1 MFLAVKE
8 LVYSKTRYLLIGF
21 IIVLVASLIF
31 IISGLAKGLSANN
44 ASSLE
49 DLPADY
55 IVMDKGADT
64 ELAKSTV
71 PKSDIEKLQAIKGV
85 KDAAPLS
92 VRMANTTAKD
102 GKAVNIAIF
111 MTDKDSMLIP
121 KPIKGDAIKNKH
133 DIILDETA
141 KDDGVKVGDNL
152 DFNDIKLHV
161 SGFSE
166 NQRYSHTPVAYITNE
181 QFGKQANS
189 DEETVNAF
197 AVKTNLDKDEIQSK
211 MDGYSVFTKKEALK
225 GIPSYSEEQASLQ
238 MMIVFL
244 LVIAAFVLAVFF
256 YVMTLQKR
264 GQFGIL
270 KALGAKT
277 SYLIKSLLGQVA
289 TISVLCIA
297 IGAGLTYLIGQFLPA
312 GMPFVISG
320 EMMLQSSALIL
331 VMALLGSLVSM
342 FQVARIDPLEAIEG
356 GEK

>member
-1 MFLAVKE
+1 MFLALKE
-8 LVYSKTRYLLIGF
+8 LIYAKTRYLLIGF

-44 ASSLE
+44 ASALE

-55 IVMDKGADT
+55 IIMDKGADT

-71 PKSDIEKLQAIKGV
+71 PKSDIEKLKNIKDV
-85 KDAAPLS
+85 QDAAPLS
-92 VRMANTTAKD
+92 IRMANTTNAD
-102 GKAVNIAIF
+102 DKAVDIALF
-111 MTDKDSMLIP
+111 VTDKGSMLIP
-121 KPIKGDAIKNKH
+121 KAVKGSGIKNTN

-141 KDDGVKVGDNL
+141 ADDGVKLGDTL
-152 DFNDIKLHV
+152 KFGDMKLHV
-161 SGFSE
+161 AGFSE
-166 NQRYSHTPVAYITNE
+166 NQRYSHTPVAYVTNE
-181 QFGKQANS
+181 VFGDQSKAEN
-189 DEETVNAF
+189 EKVNGF
-197 AVKTNLDKDEIQSK
+197 AVKTNLGKDEVSSK
-211 MDGYSVFTKKEALK
+211 MKGYSVFTKKEALK

-244 LVIAAFVLAVFF
+244 LIIAAFVLAVFF

-277 SYLIKSLLGQVA
+277 GYLVRSLLSQVA
-289 TISVLCIA
+289 TISIVCIA
-297 IGAGLTYLIGQFLPA
+297 VGAGLTYLIGKFLPD
-312 GMPFVISG
+312 GMPFVIEPG
-320 EMMLQSSALIL
+320 MMAQSAALIL
-331 VMALLGSLVSM
+331 VMALAGSLVSM